1 MSSQLYYLTF
11 LRLGKYQITSW
22 GHPETTGNSNI
33 DYFLSSKLLEINEQE
48 AQKHYSEKL
57 VLCEYLPMYLSGKYK
72 KNDDEIKSNNVYSC
86 PQTLF
91 KLHPDFDE
99 VVFKILE
106 KDKKAKIFYK
116 R

>member
-33 DYFLSSKLLEINEQE
+33 DYFLSSKLLEINEPE

-57 VLCEYLPMYLSGKYK
+57 ILCDYLPMYLSKPNIK
-72 KNDDEIKSNNVYSC
+72 KISNDEIKSNNIYSC

-99 VVFKILE
+99 VIFKIL
-106 KDKKAKIFYK
+106 KKIK
-116 R
+116 RQKFFS